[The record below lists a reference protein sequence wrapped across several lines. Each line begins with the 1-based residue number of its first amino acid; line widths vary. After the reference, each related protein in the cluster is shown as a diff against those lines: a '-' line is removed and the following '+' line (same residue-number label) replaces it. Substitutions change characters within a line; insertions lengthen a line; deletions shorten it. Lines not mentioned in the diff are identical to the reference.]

1 VGLFDSAAAGAELRV
16 IALALTAARGW
27 FRQIRYLRYGCTSAV
42 DQRRPDQAG
51 PNVRARFVTAIV
63 VALGALVAG
72 ALGIA
77 VTLATSDSA
86 KWPAWLRPYHRW
98 GWWAVLVLFGAAT
111 ILAVW
116 QFTHQL
122 RDQPLVASATTVNSA
137 GRQNDGRQLAVIG
150 NTAQQQSTRP
160 IVNLPPRNL
169 AFTGR
174 AGLLDRLRQ
183 QLTGTPGTPTAV
195 AVTALTGTETQRTTY
210 PSSDDTPRKAMT
222 PRVLHGLGGV
232 GKSQLV
238 LEYAYRH
245 APDYRIRWWIPAEQ
259 PAAISGHLVALAR
272 QLGIPEYAE
281 QTETVTA
288 LLAEL
293 SRRDDWLLIF
303 DNAEDPHDLYAYWP
317 PASEREGGQ
326 VLVTSRNPNWQP
338 LAASLPVDV
347 LPRADAIAFLQ
358 RRAGM
363 DKTDADKLAQALG
376 DLPLALEQ
384 AAAYLEQTHTPPDQY
399 LELLR
404 TRAPELFALGRPAT
418 SEQTIAT
425 IWTVSLK
432 RLGVEAPAAEDLLAL
447 CAFLAPDDIPRWLLE
462 DHPDVL
468 PEPLAGAVQDRVAFQ
483 QALGALG
490 QYSMASVTDETV
502 SVHRLV
508 QAVIRHGI
516 SPKQRTIWATTA
528 VQLIA
533 AAFPKNAEYVETWPL
548 ATRLLPQALAAG
560 EQVEAVSAKPM
571 AIAAVFQGAGRYLWG
586 RGDLDNARALF
597 ERALAIREAHL
608 GADHPDTAASLNN
621 LALAL
626 RDQGDLDQARTLH
639 ERALAIREAHLGTDH
654 PDIATSLNNLAV
666 VLRDQGDLDQAR
678 TLHERA
684 LAIREVHLGTD
695 HPDTA
700 RSLSNLAVVLRDQ
713 GDLDQARTL
722 HERAL
727 AIHEARMGVD
737 HPATAQSLSNLAI
750 TLASQGDLDQ
760 ARNLHERALAIREA
774 WFGTDHPVTAG
785 SLSNLAGVLGDQ
797 GDLER
802 ARTLYERAL
811 AIRETRLGADHPE
824 TLRSRA
830 QLARIVSTPRNRQ

>member
-1 VGLFDSAAAGAELRV
+1 
-16 IALALTAARGW
+16 
-27 FRQIRYLRYGCTSAV
+27 
-42 DQRRPDQAG
+42 
-51 PNVRARFVTAIV
+51 VRARFVTAVV

-122 RDQPLVASATTVNSA
+122 RDQPLVASATTVNLA
-137 GRQNDGRQLAVIG
+137 GRQNDGWQLAVIG

-169 AFTGR
+169 AFIGR
-174 AGLLDRLRQ
+174 AGLLDRLRR
-183 QLTGTPGTPTAV
+183 QLTATPGTPTAV
-195 AVTALTGTETQRTTY
+195 AVTALTDTDRQPTTY
-210 PSSDDTPRKAMT
+210 PSSDYTPRRAMT

-281 QTETVTA
+281 QTETITA

-293 SRRDDWLLIF
+293 SQRDDWLLIF

-326 VLVTSRNPNWQP
+326 VLITSRNPNWQP
-338 LAASLPVDV
+338 LAVGLPVDV
-347 LPRADAIAFLQ
+347 LPRADAIAFLR

-384 AAAYLEQTHTPPDQY
+384 AAAYLEQTHTAPDQY
-399 LELLR
+399 LQLLR
-404 TRAPELFALGRPAT
+404 TRAPDLFALGRPAT

-425 IWTVSLK
+425 IWALSLQ
-432 RLGVEAPAAEDLLAL
+432 RLGVEAPAAEDLLVL

-468 PEPLAGAVQDRVAFQ
+468 PEPLADAVQDRVAFQ

-508 QAVIRHGI
+508 QAVVRHGV
-516 SPKQRTIWATTA
+516 SPEQRTIWAATA
-528 VQLIA
+528 VQLVA
-533 AAFPKNAEYVETWPL
+533 AAFPEHAEYVETWPI
-548 ATRLLPQALAAG
+548 AMQLLPQALAAG
-560 EQVEAVSAKPM
+560 EHADAVRAEPM
-571 AIAAVFQGAGRYLWG
+571 AVAAVFHGAGRYLWG

-597 ERALAIREAHL
+597 ERALAIHEAHL
-608 GADHPDTAASLNN
+608 GADDPTTAKSLNY
-621 LALAL
+621 LAVVL
-626 RDQGDLDQARTLH
+626 RDQGRLDRARILH
-639 ERALAIREAHLGTDH
+639 ERALAIREAHLGADH
-654 PDIATSLNNLAV
+654 PDTATSLNNLAV
-666 VLRDQGDLDQAR
+666 VLRDQGDLERAR
-678 TLHERA
+678 TLY
-684 LAIREVHLGTD
+684 
-695 HPDTA
+695 
-700 RSLSNLAVVLRDQ
+700 
-713 GDLDQARTL
+713 
-722 HERAL
+722 ERAL